1 MNHEP
6 ISQICFAETYVVPS
20 HQTARSLFTRL
31 PHGMAYADTLIECFA
46 TGYLIA
52 VVESICIREMQQ
64 YIDPAAEVVVGR
76 SMRIEHR
83 CPVPPGATVRVMG
96 WCAQLG
102 RRSATF
108 CVRAFDDHEL
118 VCEGE
123 VTLVAADR
131 LSIETRIAEKVDSL
145 TPSKSGGT
153 RASRGT
159 SGGLCAS
166 VPES

>member
-64 YIDPAAEVVVGR
+64 HIDPLVEVVVGR
-76 SMRIEHR
+76 DIRIEHR
-83 CPVPPGATVRVMG
+83 GPIPPGATVRVMG
-96 WCAQLG
+96 WCGQLG

-108 CVRAFDDHEL
+108 CIRAFDDHEL
-118 VCEGE
+118 VCDGAI
-123 VTLVAADR
+123 TLVAADR
-131 LSIETRIAEKVDSL
+131 KSIEATVATKVATLRSGAGGRNPAIAGALPVH
-145 TPSKSGGT
+145 G
-153 RASRGT
+153 
-159 SGGLCAS
+159 
-166 VPES
+166 PE

>member
-1 MNHEP
+1 MNHEL

-31 PHGMAYADTLIECFA
+31 PHGAAYADTLIECLA

-52 VVESICIREMQQ
+52 VVESICIREMQEHV
-64 YIDPAAEVVVGR
+64 DLTTEVVVGR
-76 SMRIEHR
+76 SIRIEHR
-83 CPVPPGATVRVMG
+83 GPIPPGATIRVMG

-108 CVRAFDDHEL
+108 CIRAFDDHEL
-118 VCEGE
+118 VCEGQ

-131 LSIETRIAEKVDSL
+131 RSIESKVAAKVSGLRLTVAESMVRSA
-145 TPSKSGGT
+145 TT
-153 RASRGT
+153 Q
-159 SGGLCAS
+159 
-166 VPES
+166 